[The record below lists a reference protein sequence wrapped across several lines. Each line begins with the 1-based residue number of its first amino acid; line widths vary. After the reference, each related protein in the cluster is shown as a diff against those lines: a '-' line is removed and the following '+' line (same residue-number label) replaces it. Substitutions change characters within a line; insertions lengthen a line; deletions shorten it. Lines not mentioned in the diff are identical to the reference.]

1 MFKHALREWRGR
13 HVWILLSLSLVVL
26 VYIYQ
31 TILSSPI
38 FINVG
43 VEDDEPH
50 VHNFHL
56 REQGEHYPFR
66 WTRDSSYIKI
76 PNLASLP
83 LEITLGADA
92 ARPGGESLPR
102 VSLIANG
109 RVLADFTMQNGI
121 WAHQFLYHPSLS
133 PLPRDLLLEVKS
145 DTFVPPDSE
154 SRALGILLNTV
165 EVKSIVSP
173 FRLLQVSFMPS
184 LLGALSIAFSYL
196 LLHWLGASQRASLVC
211 GIIALALLGLG
222 IIQQFIVVRSLIW
235 IFGLLLVAYALTT
248 LLEVRGYRGDLS
260 HLSKLFAKP
269 APKAQSEPVASPK
282 ENQISDVLPAYL
294 PAVVLFILMPF
305 ALFLPNQGVF
315 NDNLALVLP
324 YLVLAAIYLIFLAVL
339 LFFVGQPL
347 RTRIVIVVFYVGVY
361 LSLSD
366 IMAPVQLGELIGGR
380 ETPTEPLFLTVV
392 EVVLA
397 ALVIYS
403 AMKLPWK
410 HVKRFGSIFVL
421 LLLVSEVIVVFSG
434 LSPDTE
440 LPFIKP
446 RKHTLSN
453 PPEKLAD
460 GGNIYHI
467 TLDAYSSL
475 LFLESLEKM
484 NLTEEFDGFTFF
496 KSNRANYEHTAASVP
511 SYMTGNFYEENS
523 SLKEW
528 ERQHKS
534 YGIISNVY
542 DAGYKVSMYAQTS
555 GLVHEK
561 ASHVKVAEDMLRQRR
576 SLSSFHHFSDL
587 WLLRAVP
594 NFLQQEVYWQG
605 KGIFTRLFVE
615 EEVLAG
621 NNANVFGAVELM
633 RQLID
638 DEADRPNH
646 GQYVYAHLY
655 IPHFPYIMN
664 RDCVFSLDS
673 DYDEQT
679 LCATRL
685 VAGLVSEL
693 KELGRYDESTI
704 ILQSDHAIKENLC
717 PGSVSDCTMSSEVE
731 KEIEAVNLL
740 RYPGEAMDNLTRA
753 LLLIKPPS
761 QPGKPLTISERPTQL
776 ADIPATVY
784 DLLDL
789 PVRANEGESVFSPD
803 FPEIREIHMFFGL
816 YQQWD
821 EKGRK
826 YVFGKDLFEGEANHF
841 SFTNGKGWEIYPN
854 IHVRWE

>member
-26 VYIYQ
+26 FYIYQ
-31 TILSSPI
+31 IILSSPI
-38 FINVG
+38 FINIG
-43 VEDDEPH
+43 VEDDEPY

-92 ARPGGESLPR
+92 ARPEGESLPR

-109 RVLADFTMQNGI
+109 TVLADFTMQNGI

-165 EVKSIVSP
+165 EVKPISSP
-173 FRLLQVSFMPS
+173 FHLLQVSLLAS
-184 LLGALSIAFSYL
+184 LIGAFPVALSYL
-196 LLHWLGASQRASLVC
+196 LLRRLRLSQEVSLVC

-222 IIQQFIVVRSLIW
+222 IFQQFIVPRFLLVLL
-235 IFGLLLVAYALTT
+235 GLLMVGYVLAT
-248 LLEVRGYRGDLS
+248 LLEAKGYRES
-260 HLSKLFAKP
+260 RKP
-269 APKAQSEPVASPK
+269 TPKVEGHSLVGPER
-282 ENQISDVLPAYL
+282 NQISDVLPAYL
-294 PAVVLFILMPF
+294 PAVVLFVLMPF

-315 NDNLALVLP
+315 NNNLTLVLP
-324 YLVLAAIYLIFLAVL
+324 YLILAVVYFGFLIVL

-347 RTRIVIVVFYVGVY
+347 RTRVVIVLFYVGLY

-366 IMAPVQLGELIGGR
+366 VMAPVQLGELVGGR
-380 ETPTEPLFLTVV
+380 ETPTEPLFLTAV

-397 ALVIYS
+397 AIVIYG

-410 HVKRFGSIFVL
+410 HVKSFGSIFVL
-421 LLLVSEVIVVFSG
+421 LLLVSEVIVVLSG

-440 LPFIKP
+440 LPFIKSG
-446 RKHTLSN
+446 KDTLAN

-460 GGNIYHI
+460 EGNIYHI

-475 LFLESLEKM
+475 LFLESIEKM
-484 NLTEEFDGFTFF
+484 KLIEEFDGFTFF
-496 KSNRANYEHTAASVP
+496 KNNRANYEHTVASVP
-511 SYMTGNFYEENS
+511 SYMTGSFYEENR

-528 ERQHKS
+528 QEQHRS
-534 YGIISNVY
+534 SGIISNVY
-542 DAGYKVSMYAQTS
+542 DAGYEVSMYTQGS
-555 GLVHEK
+555 SLIHEK
-561 ASHVKVAEDMLRQRR
+561 ASKVKLPEDMLRQRR

-587 WLLRAVP
+587 WLLRVVP
-594 NFLQQEVYWQG
+594 SFLQQEVYWEG
-605 KGIFTRLFVE
+605 KGIFTRLFVK

-621 NNANVFGAVELM
+621 NNALVFGSVELM

-638 DEADRPNH
+638 DEADRPDH
-646 GQYVYAHLY
+646 GQYIYAHLY
-655 IPHFPYIMN
+655 IPHFPYVMN
-664 RDCVFSLDS
+664 RDCVFSADS
-673 DYDEQT
+673 DYNEQAF
-679 LCATRL
+679 CATRL
-685 VAGLVSEL
+685 MAELVFAL

-704 ILQSDHAIKENLC
+704 VFQSDHAVTWN
-717 PGSVSDCTMSSEVE
+717 PGLEDASERTMSLEIE
-731 KEIEAVNLL
+731 KEIEAIHVAM
-740 RYPGEAMDNLTRA
+740 YPAEWVDNITRA
-753 LLLIKPPS
+753 LLLIKPPLQS
-761 QPGKPLTISERPTQL
+761 TKSLVISDRPTQL
-776 ADIPATVY
+776 ADIPATIY

-789 PVRANEGESVFSPD
+789 PVRAKEGISAFSPD
-803 FPEIREIHMFFGL
+803 FPETREAHMFFGL
-816 YQQWD
+816 YTQVD
-821 EKGRK
+821 EKGEKLR
-826 YVFGKDLFEGEANHF
+826 FGTDLFEGEANHF
-841 SFTNGKGWEIYPN
+841 SFANGKGWKIYPN

>member
-1 MFKHALREWRGR
+1 
-13 HVWILLSLSLVVL
+13 LLFLSLVVL
-26 VYIYQ
+26 FCIYRI
-31 TILSSPI
+31 TLRSPV
-38 FINVG
+38 FINIG
-43 VEDDEPH
+43 AEEDERY

-145 DTFVPPDSE
+145 DTFIPPDSDE

-165 EVKSIVSP
+165 EVKPIVSP
-173 FRLLQVSFMPS
+173 FRLLQVSLMPS

-222 IIQQFIVVRSLIW
+222 IVQQFIVVKFLIW
-235 IFGLLLVAYALTT
+235 IFGLLLAAYVLTT

-269 APKAQSEPVASPK
+269 APKAQSDPVASPK

-294 PAVVLFILMPF
+294 PAVVLFVLMPF

-315 NDNLALVLP
+315 NNNLTLVLP
-324 YLVLAAIYLIFLAVL
+324 YLILAVVYFGFLIVL
-339 LFFVGQPL
+339 LFFIGQTL
-347 RTRIVIVVFYVGVY
+347 RTRVAIVLFYVGVY

-366 IMAPVQLGELIGGR
+366 IIAPVQLGELIGGR
-380 ETPTEPLFLTVV
+380 ETPTEPLFLTAV

-397 ALVIYS
+397 AIVIFG

-410 HVKRFGSIFVL
+410 HVKSFGSIFVL
-421 LLLVSEVIVVFSG
+421 LLLVSEAIVVFSG

-440 LPFIKP
+440 LPFVRSGKN
-446 RKHTLSN
+446 TLSN

-460 GGNIYHI
+460 RGNIYHI

-484 NLTEEFDGFTFF
+484 KLTEEFDGFTFF
-496 KSNRANYEHTAASVP
+496 KNNRANYEHTVVSVP
-511 SYMTGNFYEENS
+511 SYMTGSFYEENR

-534 YGIISNVY
+534 SGIIGNVY
-542 DAGYKVSMYAQTS
+542 DAGYEVSMYTQGS
-555 GLVHEK
+555 SLLHEK
-561 ASHVKVAEDMLRQRR
+561 ASKVKLPEDMLRQRR

-587 WLLRAVP
+587 WLLRVVP
-594 NFLQQEVYWQG
+594 NCLQQEVYWEG
-605 KGIFTRLFVE
+605 KGIFTWLFVK

-621 NNANVFGAVELM
+621 NNALVFGSVELM
-633 RQLID
+633 RQLIE
-638 DEADRPNH
+638 DEADRPDH
-646 GQYVYAHLY
+646 GQYIYAHLY

-664 RDCVFSLDS
+664 RDCVFSPDS
-673 DYDEQT
+673 DYKEQA

-685 VAGLVSEL
+685 MAELVFAL

-704 ILQSDHAIKENLC
+704 VFQSDHAVTWNL
-717 PGSVSDCTMSSEVE
+717 GLEDASERTMSLEIE
-731 KEIEAVNLL
+731 KEIEAINLDM
-740 RYPGEAMDNLTRA
+740 YPAEWIDNITHA
-753 LLLIKPPS
+753 LLLIKPPL
-761 QPGKPLTISERPTQL
+761 QPTKWLVISDRPTQL
-776 ADIPATVY
+776 ADIPATIY

-789 PVRANEGESVFSPD
+789 PARAKEGISAFSPD
-803 FPEIREIHMFFGL
+803 FPETREAHIFLGL
-816 YQQWD
+816 YNQID
-821 EKGRK
+821 EKGESRK
-826 YVFGKDLFEGEANHF
+826 FGRDLFEGEANHF
-841 SFTNGKGWEIYPN
+841 SFTNGKGWKIYPN